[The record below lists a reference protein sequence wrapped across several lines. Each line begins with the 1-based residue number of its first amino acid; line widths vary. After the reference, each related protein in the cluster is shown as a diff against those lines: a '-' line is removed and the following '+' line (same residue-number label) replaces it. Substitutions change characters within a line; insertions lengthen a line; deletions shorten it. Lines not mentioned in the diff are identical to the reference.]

1 MPTAIAEADN
11 AVALILFDCDG
22 TLVDS
27 HATIIQAMQR
37 AFTGQGL
44 TAPAEADV
52 AAIIGL
58 SLVDAVASLAP
69 PESLRPAIVQDFCRH
84 YTSAEQ
90 QLRLY
95 PGVVETLRDLRQ
107 RGYWL
112 GIVTGK
118 SRSGLIRALEF
129 FGIADLFYVLR
140 TADCCPSKPHPA
152 MVLESMQELG
162 VSADRT
168 WVIGDAIVD
177 MQMASSA
184 SVTGLGVSFGPPMH
198 ETLKSAG
205 AQVVVDEFAALLAHF
220 PPLPDAGA
228 TPTMPVRI

>member
-1 MPTAIAEADN
+1 MPTANVKAETGAS
-11 AVALILFDCDG
+11 LILFDCDG

-27 HATIIQAMQR
+27 HATIIHAMQR

-44 TAPAEADV
+44 RAPSQDDV

-58 SLVDAVASLAP
+58 SLADAVASLAP
-69 PESLRPAIVQDFCRH
+69 PENLRHAIVQDFRRH

-90 QLRLY
+90 ELSLY
-95 PGVVETLRDLRQ
+95 PDVVETLRELSQ

-129 FGIADLFYVLR
+129 FGLADLFYVLR

-162 VSADRT
+162 VSADLT
-168 WVIGDAIVD
+168 WVIGDAVVD
-177 MQMASSA
+177 MQMAVSA
-184 SVTGLGVSFGPPMH
+184 RVTALGVSFGPPMH
-198 ETLKSAG
+198 APLKSAG
-205 AQVVVDEFAALLAHF
+205 AEVVVDHFSALLAHF

-228 TPTMPVRI
+228 MPTMSARI